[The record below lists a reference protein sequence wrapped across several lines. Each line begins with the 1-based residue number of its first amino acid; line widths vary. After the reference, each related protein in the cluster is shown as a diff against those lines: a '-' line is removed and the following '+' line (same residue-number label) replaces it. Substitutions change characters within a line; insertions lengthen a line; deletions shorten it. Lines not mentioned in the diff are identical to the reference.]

1 MYKNVSDKFK
11 GEKGVLSR
19 GRTNIGYIQPI
30 NENTISGTSVS
41 IIDGI
46 KDKTELTIDG
56 KSTQETRSG
65 KNLLNYIDNLI
76 SNANGLTNT
85 INPDGSITTTG
96 KPARNYVT
104 IIKSIA
110 MTDLLED
117 KQVYTISQEKP
128 GKIYVQ
134 VNAMKNDGTY
144 TYYNS
149 YNGKTSFTVDKSL
162 YKSYTVV
169 IQTATMSTWGDSSL
183 TITNK
188 YMLCKGTDTVFE
200 KYGASPSPD
209 YPSEIE
215 NAKGKN
221 LFDKNKEAVLINAK
235 KDILNTG
242 VRATLTKSINWAY
255 FYMEIGKKELLGKT
269 ISYGAEFFVS
279 GQNGGRIALYFG
291 SSTKEAI
298 QLISYLEQTGT
309 KTATIPS
316 KFPSDADRIYI
327 MVYAS
332 TRESGNIGDYVDY
345 TNLMIVEGGMP
356 NKYVPYGNIQIVE
369 TGENLFNP
377 AINFRESIGGLTN
390 TLNPDGSI
398 TISGKPTYDFVQIV
412 GVKDIT
418 DELED
423 GKVYTL
429 SQTNKQ
435 NKFFAAISAKK
446 SDGTTTYFGSG
457 SGSVSI
463 TINKSIYTNYL
474 IYVEASSI
482 ANWGDKSLTITS
494 AFQLEKG
501 STATNYEPYTEEVV
515 NIDLKGNELCS
526 SPNEIKDEL
535 IVKDGRAKI
544 IKRIGKVVLDGSD
557 DENWL
562 FADNNQ
568 RFRTNSN
575 YIPKLSNIKINK
587 AETSNNLTYALSNYY
602 TISTQNDVKPGSN
615 KMGFSQW
622 GGVKFLYLP
631 ADYNTVDEFK
641 TWLSTHNTIVQ
652 YELKE
657 PYEIDL
663 GEVSTLTTYEGTSNI
678 TNSEDAEMSVKYSQL
693 GDKISKFVQGQFML
707 QDKCSVDGKLIGNV
721 IAKNFECQIY
731 SGKTYNLV
739 DKRVRV
745 HTGLRFDDGTEEY
758 VPWGDFIVDTYENV
772 ESSNY
777 VSIKAMDYM
786 VKFNPA
792 YIDNFHYPCY
802 LKDWVVNFAN
812 YFDVE
817 LGDLSYELT
826 TDTEINT
833 EKIYYTKNG
842 DDYEPVDNPEKENIS
857 TYYEVDLGSVSNQNF
872 EIIETPEIANKT
884 GREIL
889 KNVAEM
895 FGSFATIGRDNKL
908 YFKLKE
914 KTGVKIPKSPTLH
927 SLTKNEKYGEINVV
941 VLKLGQAEGENVT
954 KRDEASI
961 AKHGENIIQIED
973 NVFLNSQAKRE
984 MAINELFDRLKG
996 FSYVDFSA
1004 EWNNFMY
1011 LDSGD
1016 AIECQNKDD
1025 DTYFETMLLNQTLYI
1040 PNTTKSTISA
1050 PSESKAEEKYQFTE
1064 EQKQINLYTEFR
1076 VNKVEGAITATT
1088 KKTQDIS
1095 DDLNNNYYTKTN
1107 VNTLLQ
1113 TAESGITNTFSE
1125 AGGNNIFRNTGLWF
1139 KADTA
1144 NIRNLYNGS
1153 FIYCTYN
1160 SDAVNKSLTNVYPSS
1175 TSVTSYIR
1183 SEELMEI
1190 NSAYEYSLDVPEL
1203 TYKHGDTTLSYKT
1216 SLLELTSN
1224 REFQLENGKILK
1236 HELSAGSSTIKFK
1249 KNTAYVMLL
1258 LENQNFSRNILVG
1271 DNLNGKTIYSSLPDN
1286 FYETINEK
1294 GISNQSF
1301 ITGNTQSPDVLQ
1313 IYAQL
1318 SKGLYYVGFNT
1329 ANGVGQGSI
1338 PDPILYTKNDI
1349 TTVNNKSITL
1359 STAKYF
1365 TVTAINTDSPA
1376 YPYIKVGVEGEKLE
1390 IADAKTTL
1398 KEFSIQIKTSD
1409 NLYEFWEGE
1418 IVRNSN
1424 DEAANNNSML
1434 LLNGEVY
1441 QEQEVPN
1448 GNYAISFMYQ
1458 KLNELANASVL
1469 INDKEYQL
1477 DSTELKQFYT
1487 GEQDNETK
1495 EYITQPV
1502 EVTTNHIR
1510 ITFKCDVDNAVEIY
1524 DLMCNKGTVKL
1535 AYSQNENETTTETV
1549 NISKGI
1555 TITSTNMET
1564 IFKANAN
1571 GIKILTLQNATIAY
1585 FTDKGLSTKELIVED
1600 EAQICGTLIQG
1611 VGDQT
1616 WFTRM

>member
-1 MYKNVSDKFK
+1 MLKGLTSTWKNGCNAKTLTFS
-11 GEKGVLSR
+11 E
-19 GRTNIGYIQPI
+19 YI
-30 NENTISGTSVS
+30 
-41 IIDGI
+41 IIDNKKIPVKAVLKDDCYNNGNFIGTFIFKEISFEVENNIDFKQKEFEYYKVVNGETI
-46 KDKTELTIDG
+46 KFGTFITTEITDNDTTELVKVVGMDFGLKTQVEYMSSLDYSSGLITLLDVWNECCELSGLTSGITDFTNSDFIVESDQFTGTGATIRDVFVAIAQSSCSFVKVMNDDKIYLIFNEYESNKKDGKTLIIDNSVYNTNLKLQLYG

-117 KQVYTISQEKP
+117 KQVYTISNEKP

-169 IQTATMSTWGDSSL
+169 IQTATMYTWGDSSL

-215 NAKGKN
+215 NIKGKN
-221 LFDKNKEAVLINAK
+221 LINPNLPVGSET
-235 KDILNTG
+235 KDGI
-242 VRATLTKSINWAY
+242 TLTNNGDSTYTVKGTATKATGIDLITQNVIKLKGGTYYTNSIEVLSGTMDGY
-255 FYMEIGKKELLGKT
+255 ITVSVKGKDDVTKFNYLNLGSTFKAQTKKTEEDLTIVRYNYYIESGKT
-269 ISYGAEFFVS
+269 VAFTFRVQLEE
-279 GQNGGRIALYFG
+279 G
-291 SSTKEAI
+291 SV
-298 QLISYLEQTGT
+298 
-309 KTATIPS
+309 AT
-316 KFPSDADRIYI
+316 R
-327 MVYAS
+327 
-332 TRESGNIGDYVDY
+332 
-345 TNLMIVEGGMP
+345 
-356 NKYVPYGNIQIVE
+356 YVPYGNTQIVE
-369 TGENLFNP
+369 TGKNLWKPFANETRSGITITQN
-377 AINFRESIGGLTN
+377 A
-390 TLNPDGSI
+390 DGSI
-398 TISGKPTYDFVQIV
+398 LLNG
-412 GVKDIT
+412 
-418 DELED
+418 
-423 GKVYTL
+423 
-429 SQTNKQ
+429 
-435 NKFFAAISAKK
+435 
-446 SDGTTTYFGSG
+446 
-457 SGSVSI
+457 
-463 TINKSIYTNYL
+463 
-474 IYVEASSI
+474 
-482 ANWGDKSLTITS
+482 
-494 AFQLEKG
+494 
-501 STATNYEPYTEEVV
+501 TATNDVFLKIALNKSFNETMTLGYNYKNGSISNANIYVRTRNADSKLVHNMSLSSLSKKGIGALTMNAEISYQDITVQKGTTLSNVLLEIMLLKGTYNETNLPDYEPYTEEVV

-526 SPNEIKDEL
+526 LPNGTKDEL

-544 IKRIGKVVLDGSD
+544 LKRIGKVVLDGSD
-557 DENWL
+557 DESWTKRNDGDGISTIS
-562 FADNNQ
+562 F
-568 RFRTNSN
+568 N
-575 YIPKLSNIKINK
+575 YNISNIGKTNQMNNRFQNG
-587 AETSNNLTYALSNYY
+587 TSSIDGIECLG
-602 TISTQNDVKPGSN
+602 IP
-615 KMGFSQW
+615 SQLIQIYMQI
-622 GGVKFLYLP
+622 KR
-631 ADYNTVDEFK
+631 NR
-641 TWLSTHNTIVQ
+641 LSTLDVTGFKAWLQANPVVLQ

-663 GEVSTLTTYEGTSNI
+663 GEVATLKTFNGTSII
-678 TNSEDAEMSVKYSQL
+678 TNSEDAEMSIKYS
-693 GDKISKFVQGQFML
+693 I
-707 QDKCSVDGKLIGNV
+707 INEV
-721 IAKNFECQIY
+721 IEDY
-731 SGKTYNLV
+731 TDLD
-739 DKRVRV
+739 DKRDTKPITCVRL
-745 HTGLRFDDGTEEY
+745 GMSQ
-758 VPWGDFIVDTYENV
+758 IVGENL
-772 ESSNY
+772 
-777 VSIKAMDYM
+777 D
-786 VKFNPA
+786 
-792 YIDNFHYPCY
+792 
-802 LKDWVVNFAN
+802 LKD
-812 YFDVE
+812 DE
-817 LGDLSYELT
+817 L
-826 TDTEINT
+826 
-833 EKIYYTKNG
+833 
-842 DDYEPVDNPEKENIS
+842 
-857 TYYEVDLGSVSNQNF
+857 
-872 EIIETPEIANKT
+872 
-884 GREIL
+884 
-889 KNVAEM
+889 
-895 FGSFATIGRDNKL
+895 
-908 YFKLKE
+908 
-914 KTGVKIPKSPTLH
+914 VK
-927 SLTKNEKYGEINVV
+927 KYGEHWLIIN
-941 VLKLGQAEGENVT
+941 
-954 KRDEASI
+954 
-961 AKHGENIIQIED
+961 D
-973 NVFLNSQAKRE
+973 NPFAYTQKKRE
-984 MAINELFDRLKG
+984 ELIYAILDKIKG
-996 FSYVDFSA
+996 FGYSAFSA
-1004 EWNNFMY
+1004 KTSFKPY
-1011 LDSGD
+1011 LTCGD
-1016 AIECQNKDD
+1016 IIKFKNKNG
-1025 DTYFETMLLNQTLYI
+1025 ELINSILLRYEHNYDEITLE
-1040 PNTTKSTISA
+1040 A
-1050 PSESKAEEKYQFTE
+1050 PSETSATVNYVYPANTIDLYKKAEAKVDKEANNITLLTE
-1064 EQKQINLYTEFR
+1064 Q
-1076 VNKVEGAITATT
+1076 
-1088 KKTQDIS
+1088 
-1095 DDLNNNYYTKTN
+1095 TKTLREN
-1107 VNTLLQ
+1107 LESDYYNKTNINELLQ

-1144 NIRNLYNGS
+1144 NIQNLYNES

-1224 REFQLENGKILK
+1224 REFQLENGEILK

-1271 DNLNGKTIYSSLPDN
+1271 DDLNGKTIYSSLPDN
-1286 FYETINEK
+1286 FYETLNEQAVTTSMFVK
-1294 GISNQSF
+1294 TSTSNA
-1301 ITGNTQSPDVLQ
+1301 IGVHT
-1313 IYAQL
+1313 QL
-1318 SKGLYYVGFNT
+1318 SKGLFNVGCNTISNFEQSIMPMIDFYV
-1329 ANGVGQGSI
+1329 
-1338 PDPILYTKNDI
+1338 KNDI
-1349 TTVNNKSITL
+1349 TTVNEKSLTM
-1359 STAKYF
+1359 SDTF
-1365 TVTAINTDSPA
+1365 GTVTEIDKNNLA
-1376 YPYIKVGVEGEKLE
+1376 YPYLKIGIDTNLE

-1398 KEFSIQIKTSD
+1398 KELSIQIKTSD

-1448 GNYAISFMYQ
+1448 GNYAVSFMYQ

-1487 GEQDNETK
+1487 GEQNNETK

-1524 DLMCNKGTVKL
+1524 DLMCNKGIVKL

-1600 EAQICGTLIQG
+1600 EAQICRTLMQN

>member
-65 KNLLNYIDNLI
+65 KNLLKPLNAT
-76 SNANGLTNT
+76 SNG
-85 INPDGSITTTG
+85 ITTTYDKNG
-96 KPARNYVT
+96 VGTIKGTSTSSWADISNKVLYSYPAGNYVLSIDNT
-104 IIKSIA
+104 KKYGVYIKGRY
-110 MTDLLED
+110 TDKEVFEFGIFAGS
-117 KQVYTISQEKP
+117 KTKNVTFKKEVYD
-128 GKIYVQ
+128 IYVFISGFE
-134 VNAMKNDGTY
+134 VGT
-144 TYYNS
+144 TLNETIKFQLEKGS
-149 YNGKTSFTVDKSL
+149 
-162 YKSYTVV
+162 
-169 IQTATMSTWGDSSL
+169 TAT
-183 TITNK
+183 N
-188 YMLCKGTDTVFE
+188 YE
-200 KYGASPSPD
+200 PYGVMPSPD

-215 NAKGKN
+215 NVKGKN
-221 LFDKNKEAVLINAK
+221 LFKPTLATTVINGITCTANR
-235 KDILNTG
+235 DGTYTLNGT
-242 VRATLTKSINWAY
+242 ATADATFTIGADRNLTA
-255 FYMEIGKKELLGKT
+255 GKT
-269 ISYGAEFFVS
+269 YKFV
-279 GQNGGRIALYFG
+279 GCPNGGSNTTYRMGWGFHGYEYGNGLISKKTSEARNVQITIFKGITASNLIFKPMFTENT
-291 SSTKEAI
+291 SST
-298 QLISYLEQTGT
+298 YN
-309 KTATIPS
+309 
-316 KFPSDADRIYI
+316 D
-327 MVYAS
+327 
-332 TRESGNIGDYVDY
+332 
-345 TNLMIVEGGMP
+345 
-356 NKYVPYGNIQIVE
+356 YVPYGNIQIVE
-369 TGENLFNP
+369 TGKNLFDKNSP
-377 AINFRESIGGLTN
+377 NIIVNRY
-390 TLNPDGSI
+390 LNANGEIVNDGSLS
-398 TISGKPTYDFVQIV
+398 ISDYIEISPNAIYTFQPFQSLSAKVCFYDKDKNFISSVGLFSVNPTLTTPENCVYMRSSFSK
-412 GVKDIT
+412 KDI
-418 DELED
+418 D
-423 GKVYTL
+423 V
-429 SQTNKQ
+429 
-435 NKFFAAISAKK
+435 
-446 SDGTTTYFGSG
+446 
-457 SGSVSI
+457 
-463 TINKSIYTNYL
+463 
-474 IYVEASSI
+474 
-482 ANWGDKSLTITS
+482 
-494 AFQLEKG
+494 FQIEKG
-501 STATNYEPYTEEVV
+501 PIATNYEPYTEEVV

-526 SPNEIKDEL
+526 LPDGTKDEL

-544 IKRIGKVVLDGSD
+544 IKRIGKIVLDGSED
-557 DENWL
+557 WHRQL
-562 FADNNQ
+562 SYGLY
-568 RFRTNSN
+568 RFTISRRDFNRDGRRE
-575 YIPKLSNIKINK
+575 I
-587 AETSNNLTYALSNYY
+587 LSNYFKYSFTGDEVGLGFTAY
-602 TISTQNDVKPGSN
+602 TY
-615 KMGFSQW
+615 
-622 GGVKFLYLP
+622 LYLYP
-631 ADYNTVDEFK
+631 KQDITTVDEFK

-652 YELKE
+652 YELRE

-792 YIDNFHYPCY
+792 YIDNSHYPCY

-826 TDTEINT
+826 ADTEINT

-889 KNVAEM
+889 KSIAEM

-1064 EQKQINLYTEFR
+1064 EQKQINLYTELR

-1088 KKTQDIS
+1088 KKTQDIY
-1095 DDLNNNYYTKTN
+1095 DDLNNNYYSKTN
-1107 VNTLLQ
+1107 INQLLQ

-1144 NIRNLYNGS
+1144 NIRNLYNES

-1286 FYETINEK
+1286 FYETLNEQAVTTSMFVK
-1294 GISNQSF
+1294 TSTSNA
-1301 ITGNTQSPDVLQ
+1301 IGVHTK
-1313 IYAQL
+1313 L
-1318 SKGLYYVGFNT
+1318 SKGLFNVGCNT
-1329 ANGVGQGSI
+1329 ISNFEQSI
-1338 PDPILYTKNDI
+1338 MPTINFYIKNDI
-1349 TTVNNKSITL
+1349 TTVNEKSLKMSDT
-1359 STAKYF
+1359 F
-1365 TVTAINTDSPA
+1365 GTVTEIDKNNLA
-1376 YPYIKVGVEGEKLE
+1376 YPYLKIGINTNLE
-1390 IADAKTTL
+1390 IADAKATL
-1398 KEFSIQIKTSD
+1398 KELSIQIKTSD

-1571 GIKILTLQNATIAY
+1571 GIRILTLQNATIAY
-1585 FTDKGLSTKELIVED
+1585 FTDKGLSTKEIIVED
-1600 EAQICGTLIQG
+1600 EAQICRTLIQN

>member
-76 SNANGLTNT
+76 PNANGLTNT

-128 GKIYVQ
+128 EKIYVQ

-149 YNGKTSFTVDKSL
+149 YKGKTSFTVDKSL

-200 KYGASPSPD
+200 KYGAMPSPD

-215 NAKGKN
+215 NMKGK
-221 LFDKNKEAVLINAK
+221 
-235 KDILNTG
+235 
-242 VRATLTKSINWAY
+242 
-255 FYMEIGKKELLGKT
+255 
-269 ISYGAEFFVS
+269 
-279 GQNGGRIALYFG
+279 
-291 SSTKEAI
+291 
-298 QLISYLEQTGT
+298 
-309 KTATIPS
+309 
-316 KFPSDADRIYI
+316 
-327 MVYAS
+327 
-332 TRESGNIGDYVDY
+332 
-345 TNLMIVEGGMP
+345 
-356 NKYVPYGNIQIVE
+356 
-369 TGENLFNP
+369 NLFNP
-377 AINFRESIGGLTN
+377 AINFRASIGGLTN

-435 NKFFAAISAKK
+435 SKFYASISAKK

-463 TINKSIYTNYL
+463 TVNKSVYTKYL
-474 IYVEASSI
+474 IYVQTTSTAR
-482 ANWGDKSLTITS
+482 WGNESLTITS
-494 AFQLEKG
+494 AFQFEKG
-501 STATNYEPYTEEVV
+501 SIATRYVPYGNIQIVETGENLWQPYSNTTLNGITLTQKNNGNILLNGTATGDTFLRITLNKFINEATTLSCNYKSGTIKGASVFVRTRTSKLILNHSIYIGPRTTTGIKLEHKTVENYYQEITIQKGAILSNVLLEVMFLKGTYNETNLPDYKPYTEEVV

-526 SPNEIKDEL
+526 SPNGIKDEL

-544 IKRIGKVVLDGSD
+544 LKKIGEVVLDGS
-557 DENWL
+557 EGWTL
-562 FADNNQ
+562 
-568 RFRTNSN
+568 
-575 YIPKLSNIKINK
+575 Y
-587 AETSNNLTYALSNYY
+587 
-602 TISTQNDVKPGSN
+602 SN
-615 KMGFSQW
+615 KIHTFSLHMGQTIDKHGRAYCSHFAEISSN
-622 GGVKFLYLP
+622 KFDAANGIYSVYTNAIIISYL
-631 ADYNTVDEFK
+631 DCGTVAEFK
-641 TWLSTHNTIVQ
+641 AWLSTHNTIVQ
-652 YELKE
+652 YELAE
-657 PYEIDL
+657 PEEIDL

-678 TNSEDAEMSVKYSQL
+678 TNSEDTNMSVKYSQL

-792 YIDNFHYPCY
+792 YIDNSHYPCY

-826 TDTEINT
+826 ADTEINT

-889 KNVAEM
+889 KSVAEM

-961 AKHGENIIQIED
+961 AEHGENIIQIED

-1088 KKTQDIS
+1088 KKTQDIY
-1095 DDLNNNYYTKTN
+1095 DDLNNNYYSKTN
-1107 VNTLLQ
+1107 INQLLQ

-1144 NIRNLYNGS
+1144 NIRNLYNES

-1286 FYETINEK
+1286 FYETLNEHAVTTSMFVK
-1294 GISNQSF
+1294 TSTSNA
-1301 ITGNTQSPDVLQ
+1301 IGVHT
-1313 IYAQL
+1313 QL
-1318 SKGLYYVGFNT
+1318 SKGLFNVGCNT
-1329 ANGVGQGSI
+1329 ISNFEQSI
-1338 PDPILYTKNDI
+1338 MPTVNFYIKNDI
-1349 TTVNNKSITL
+1349 TTVNEKSLKMSDT
-1359 STAKYF
+1359 F
-1365 TVTAINTDSPA
+1365 GTVTEIDKNNLA
-1376 YPYIKVGVEGEKLE
+1376 YPYLKIGINTNLE

-1510 ITFKCDVDNAVEIY
+1510 ITFKCDVNNAVEIY

-1571 GIKILTLQNATIAY
+1571 GIRILTLQNATIAY
-1585 FTDKGLSTKELIVED
+1585 FTDKGLSTKEIIVED
-1600 EAQICGTLIQG
+1600 EAQICRTLIQN

>member
-1 MYKNVSDKFK
+1 MLKGLTSTWKNGCNAKTLT
-11 GEKGVLSR
+11 LSE
-19 GRTNIGYIQPI
+19 YI
-30 NENTISGTSVS
+30 
-41 IIDGI
+41 IIDNKKIPVKANLKDDCYNNGNFIGTFIFKEISFEVENNIDFKRKEFEYYKVVNGEAI
-46 KDKTELTIDG
+46 KFGTFITTEITDNDTTELVKVVGMDFGLKTQVEYMSSLDYSSGLITLLDVWNECCELSGLTSGITDFTNSDFIVESDQFTGTGATIRDVFVAIAQSSCSFVKVMNDDKIYLIFNEYESNKKDGKTLIIDNSVYNTNLKLQLYG

-76 SNANGLTNT
+76 PNANGLTNT

-149 YNGKTSFTVDKSL
+149 YNGKASFTVDKSL

-169 IQTATMSTWGDSSL
+169 IQSATMSTWGDSSL

-215 NAKGKN
+215 NVKGRN
-221 LFDKNKEAVLINAK
+221 LINIDDKNYVDTLISVDKDGWITATYDNTNGTATKFMNYFTNNLNLKTSSKYNAIVEVKSVSGSGVL
-235 KDILNTG
+235 
-242 VRATLTKSINWAY
+242 TLLSSLQNYGQSIAGQSFSFNVLSNNSIYNSVFTTKSSFAGITQG
-255 FYMEIGKKELLGKT
+255 IR
-269 ISYGAEFFVS
+269 SYVMFRAG
-279 GQNGGRIALYFG
+279 
-291 SSTKEAI
+291 
-298 QLISYLEQTGT
+298 
-309 KTATIPS
+309 
-316 KFPSDADRIYI
+316 
-327 MVYAS
+327 
-332 TRESGNIGDYVDY
+332 ESGSITFRLSVLEDISDFR
-345 TNLMIVEGGMP
+345 
-356 NKYVPYGNIQIVE
+356 YVPYGNIQIVE
-369 TGENLFNP
+369 TGKNLLDNKNP
-377 AINFRESIGGLTN
+377 N
-390 TLNPDGSI
+390 
-398 TISGKPTYDFVQIV
+398 YIV
-412 GVKDIT
+412 GAT
-418 DELED
+418 WQPTETG
-423 GKVYTL
+423 GK
-429 SQTNKQ
+429 
-435 NKFFAAISAKK
+435 ISASTTWSWVGWNLKLNMDK
-446 SDGTTTYFGSG
+446 QYTFSYGARNSKNIYLYIRTYTDATYTTIKTKIVTDGVKLQNTFKPDSE
-457 SGSVSI
+457 
-463 TINKSIYTNYL
+463 
-474 IYVEASSI
+474 YVRI
-482 ANWGDKSLTITS
+482 AFANNAVIEDIEIPNI
-494 AFQLEKG
+494 QLEKG
-501 STATNYEPYTEEVV
+501 SPATDYEPYTEEVV

-526 SPNEIKDEL
+526 LPNGTKDEL

-544 IKRIGKVVLDGSD
+544 VKKIGEVVLDGSETITGIWRD
-557 DENWL
+557 TETTHIFKISDIKLDNLYTTLTNTDEV
-562 FADNNQ
+562 FAMCDYFKVHPYDAGANSIWAIRRDNND
-568 RFRTNSN
+568 FKNALAIINTKGNAN
-575 YIPKLSNIKINK
+575 YKSIIVKHSGCV
-587 AETSNNLTYALSNYY
+587 TSA
-602 TISTQNDVKPGSN
+602 
-615 KMGFSQW
+615 
-622 GGVKFLYLP
+622 
-631 ADYNTVDEFK
+631 EFK
-641 TWLSTHNTIVQ
+641 DWLSTHNTTVQ
-652 YELKE
+652 YELAE

-663 GEVSTLTTYEGTSNI
+663 GEVTTLKTFNGTTYI
-678 TNSEDAEMSVKYSQL
+678 TNSEDAEMSIKYS
-693 GDKISKFVQGQFML
+693 I
-707 QDKCSVDGKLIGNV
+707 INEV
-721 IAKNFECQIY
+721 IEDY
-731 SGKTYNLV
+731 TDLD
-739 DKRVRV
+739 DKRDTKPITCVRL
-745 HTGLRFDDGTEEY
+745 GMSQ
-758 VPWGDFIVDTYENV
+758 IVGENL
-772 ESSNY
+772 
-777 VSIKAMDYM
+777 D
-786 VKFNPA
+786 
-792 YIDNFHYPCY
+792 
-802 LKDWVVNFAN
+802 LKD
-812 YFDVE
+812 DE
-817 LGDLSYELT
+817 L
-826 TDTEINT
+826 
-833 EKIYYTKNG
+833 
-842 DDYEPVDNPEKENIS
+842 
-857 TYYEVDLGSVSNQNF
+857 
-872 EIIETPEIANKT
+872 
-884 GREIL
+884 
-889 KNVAEM
+889 
-895 FGSFATIGRDNKL
+895 
-908 YFKLKE
+908 
-914 KTGVKIPKSPTLH
+914 VK
-927 SLTKNEKYGEINVV
+927 KYGEHWLIIN
-941 VLKLGQAEGENVT
+941 
-954 KRDEASI
+954 
-961 AKHGENIIQIED
+961 D
-973 NVFLNSQAKRE
+973 NPFAYTQKKRE
-984 MAINELFDRLKG
+984 ELIYAILDKIKG
-996 FSYVDFSA
+996 FGYSAFSA
-1004 EWNNFMY
+1004 KTSFKPY
-1011 LDSGD
+1011 LTCGD
-1016 AIECQNKDD
+1016 IIKFKNKNG
-1025 DTYFETMLLNQTLYI
+1025 ELINSILLRYEHNYDEITLE
-1040 PNTTKSTISA
+1040 A
-1050 PSESKAEEKYQFTE
+1050 PSETSATVNYVYPANTIDLYKKAEAKVDKEANNITLLTE
-1064 EQKQINLYTEFR
+1064 Q
-1076 VNKVEGAITATT
+1076 
-1088 KKTQDIS
+1088 
-1095 DDLNNNYYTKTN
+1095 TKTLREN
-1107 VNTLLQ
+1107 LESDYYNKTNINELLQ

-1144 NIRNLYNGS
+1144 NIQNLYNES

-1160 SDAVNKSLTNVYPSS
+1160 SDAVNKSLTNVYPSY

-1224 REFQLENGKILK
+1224 REFQLENGEILK

-1258 LENQNFSRNILVG
+1258 LENQNFSRNIIVG
-1271 DNLNGKTIYSSLPDN
+1271 DDLNGKTIYSSLPDN
-1286 FYETINEK
+1286 FYETLNEQAVTTSMFVK
-1294 GISNQSF
+1294 TSTSNA
-1301 ITGNTQSPDVLQ
+1301 IGVHTK
-1313 IYAQL
+1313 L
-1318 SKGLYYVGFNT
+1318 SKGLFNVGCNT
-1329 ANGVGQGSI
+1329 ISNFEQSI
-1338 PDPILYTKNDI
+1338 MPTINFYIKNDI
-1349 TTVNNKSITL
+1349 TTVNEKSLKMSDTFGI
-1359 STAKYF
+1359 
-1365 TVTAINTDSPA
+1365 VTEIDKNNLA
-1376 YPYIKVGVEGEKLE
+1376 YPYLKIGIDTNLE

-1571 GIKILTLQNATIAY
+1571 GIRILTLQNATIAY
-1585 FTDKGLSTKELIVED
+1585 FTDKGLSTKEIIVED
-1600 EAQICGTLIQG
+1600 EAQICRTLIQN

>member
-65 KNLLNYIDNLI
+65 KNLANLTRPTFTYKGVTFTY
-76 SNANGLTNT
+76 NG
-85 INPDGSITTTG
+85 
-96 KPARNYVT
+96 
-104 IIKSIA
+104 
-110 MTDLLED
+110 
-117 KQVYTISQEKP
+117 
-128 GKIYVQ
+128 
-134 VNAMKNDGTY
+134 DGTY
-144 TYYNS
+144 TLNGTAADAMDNQLLLPENYFEVSSDKYY
-149 YNGKTSFTVDKSL
+149 KISL
-162 YKSYTVV
+162 TKFSGDGNLLANARLYIDGT
-169 IQTATMSTWGDSSL
+169 STWAWIQSGGAAKKPSANG
-183 TITNK
+183 TINLINA
-188 YMLCKGTDTVFE
+188 YIRKGSKFINLRIGIQVEVVSNENSPATSWE
-200 KYGASPSPD
+200 QYGVMPSPN

-215 NAKGKN
+215 NVKG
-221 LFDKNKEAVLINAK
+221 
-235 KDILNTG
+235 
-242 VRATLTKSINWAY
+242 R
-255 FYMEIGKKELLGKT
+255 
-269 ISYGAEFFVS
+269 
-279 GQNGGRIALYFG
+279 
-291 SSTKEAI
+291 
-298 QLISYLEQTGT
+298 
-309 KTATIPS
+309 
-316 KFPSDADRIYI
+316 
-327 MVYAS
+327 
-332 TRESGNIGDYVDY
+332 
-345 TNLMIVEGGMP
+345 
-356 NKYVPYGNIQIVE
+356 
-369 TGENLFNP
+369 NLFNP

-398 TISGKPTYDFVQIV
+398 TITGKPTYNYVQIV
-412 GVKDIT
+412 GGKDIT

-423 GKVYTL
+423 GKVYIL

-435 NKFFAAISAKK
+435 NKFYGSIAAKK
-446 SDGTTTYFGSG
+446 SDGTTTYFTSN

-474 IYVEASSI
+474 IYVQSSST
-482 ANWGDKSLTITS
+482 AKWGDESLTITC
-494 AFQLEKG
+494 AFQLEEGSVVTRYVPYGNIQIVETGKNLLDINNIYKTYGGTSSISNNTLNINANGTYSLVRYKVDMIIGQTYTINANYNNQNSNYIRLQALDENLANINYTQINNASGNIKLTFIATSEITYINIYGNATNTSLNNKVSFNNIQLEKG
-501 STATNYEPYTEEVV
+501 STATDYEPYTEEVV

-526 SPNEIKDEL
+526 LPNGTKDEL

-544 IKRIGKVVLDGSD
+544 LKRIGKVVLDGSESSWL
-557 DENWL
+557 ENSATKGL
-562 FADNNQ
+562 FQ
-568 RFRTNSN
+568 ITLTNIPIDLTTARAMSN
-575 YIPKLSNIKINK
+575 YFKGINGSAIAPSDK
-587 AETSNNLTYALSNYY
+587 SVCTYRGNRIMFTYKTYANNINGL
-602 TISTQNDVKPGSN
+602 
-615 KMGFSQW
+615 
-622 GGVKFLYLP
+622 
-631 ADYNTVDEFK
+631 K

-652 YELKE
+652 YELAE

-663 GEVSTLTTYEGTSNI
+663 GEVNTLNTYEGVSNI

-826 TDTEINT
+826 ADTEINT

-889 KNVAEM
+889 KSIAEM

-941 VLKLGQAEGENVT
+941 VLKLGQVEGENVT

-961 AKHGENIIQIED
+961 VKYGENIIQIED

-1064 EQKQINLYTEFR
+1064 EQKQINLYTELR

-1088 KKTQDIS
+1088 KKTQDIY
-1095 DDLNNNYYTKTN
+1095 DDLNNNYYSKTN
-1107 VNTLLQ
+1107 INQLLQ

-1144 NIRNLYNGS
+1144 NIRNLYNES

-1249 KNTAYVMLL
+1249 KNTVYVMLL

-1286 FYETINEK
+1286 FYETLNEQAVTTSMFVK
-1294 GISNQSF
+1294 TSTSNA
-1301 ITGNTQSPDVLQ
+1301 IGVHTK
-1313 IYAQL
+1313 L
-1318 SKGLYYVGFNT
+1318 SKGLFNVGCNTISNFEQSIMPTINFYV
-1329 ANGVGQGSI
+1329 
-1338 PDPILYTKNDI
+1338 KNDV
-1349 TTVNNKSITL
+1349 TTVNEKSLKMSDT
-1359 STAKYF
+1359 F
-1365 TVTAINTDSPA
+1365 GTVTEIDKNNLA
-1376 YPYIKVGVEGEKLE
+1376 YPYLKIGINTNLE
-1390 IADAKTTL
+1390 IADAKATL
-1398 KEFSIQIKTSD
+1398 KELSIQIKTSD

-1571 GIKILTLQNATIAY
+1571 GIRILTLQNATIAY
-1585 FTDKGLSTKELIVED
+1585 FTDKGLSTKEIIVED
-1600 EAQICGTLIQG
+1600 EAQICRTLIQN